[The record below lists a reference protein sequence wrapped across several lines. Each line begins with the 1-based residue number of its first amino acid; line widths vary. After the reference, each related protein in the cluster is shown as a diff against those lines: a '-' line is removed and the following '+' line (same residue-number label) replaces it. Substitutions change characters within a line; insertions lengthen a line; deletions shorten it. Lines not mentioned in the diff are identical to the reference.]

1 MYWFPVTGASLKIS
15 EEKLRVLSKTLKE
28 SMVTMDLAL
37 ILYRN
42 IKLFSN
48 LWHFWEPVYECA
60 ESFVRKCSNEKVQSL
75 AKHIETFQVLA

>member
-37 ILYRN
+37 ILYHN

-48 LWHFWEPVYECA
+48 L
-60 ESFVRKCSNEKVQSL
+60 
-75 AKHIETFQVLA
+75 